1 MNIINLL
8 DKLNIKDY
16 DLYGKNFAKID
27 VDYNNKKLGKLIL
40 VTSINPTPYG
50 EGKTTTTIGLCD
62 SLNKLGVKT
71 IAALREPSMG
81 PVFGKKGGAIGGG
94 KAKIVPENK
103 INMNFTGDFH
113 AITYANNL
121 ISAVIDNH
129 IYQGNELKIKEV
141 TFNRCM
147 DVNDRSLRHV
157 IINGKE
163 TSFVITPASELMSIV
178 GLSETIEDLRTNLGN
193 IIIGY
198 NEDNN
203 EVYVKDLKLVDSL
216 LYVLEDAFKVNLVS
230 TLYNNPVIVHTGP
243 FANISYGCSSIKS
256 IKAAMSLADV
266 TITEAGFGSDTGAVK
281 YFDLLSRKGNLKTDA
296 VIINAT
302 IRALKYHGNGNLEE
316 GFNNLEY
323 HIENMKKFNDNI
335 IVSLNKFED
344 DNIDDINK
352 LRDYLNNKNIKLC
365 ISTMYTDGEDGCI
378 ELAKEIINLKDNN
391 KEYSIYNLDDSLF
404 DKIEKIKEI
413 YGCKDII
420 MSSEIKTKIEE
431 INKNHSN
438 LPICICKTP
447 YSISDNEKLINYPKD
462 FDMTITDVKVYNGAG
477 YIVLYMGNVLL
488 MPGLAKESNYLKDVY
503 YE

>member
-147 DVNDRSLRHV
+147 DINDRSLRHV
-157 IINGKE
+157 VINGVE

-203 EVYVKDLKLVDSL
+203 EIYVKDLKLVDSL

-256 IKAAMSLADV
+256 IKTAMALSDV
-266 TITEAGFGSDTGAVK
+266 TITEAGFGSDTGAIK
-281 YFDLLSRKGNLKTDA
+281 YFDLLSRKGNIKTDA
-296 VIINAT
+296 VVINVT
-302 IRALKYHGNGNLEE
+302 IRALKYHGDNDLNKGIS
-316 GFNNLEY
+316 NLEY
-323 HIENMKKFNDNI
+323 HIENMKKFNNNV
-335 IVSLNKFED
+335 IVSLNKFDD
-344 DNIDDINK
+344 DNEEDINI
-352 LRDYLNNKNIKLC
+352 LREYLNNKDIKLC
-365 ISTMYTDGEDGCI
+365 ISTMYSDGEDGCI
-378 ELAKEIINLKDNN
+378 ELANEIINLRDNN
-391 KEYSIYNLDDSLF
+391 NDYSVYNLDDSIE
-404 DKIEKIKEI
+404 DKINKMVSL
-413 YGCKDII
+413 YGCKNLVV
-420 MSSEIKTKIEE
+420 SNEIKNKIKLIES
-431 INKNHSN
+431 NHSN
-438 LPICICKTP
+438 LPICVCKTP
-447 YSISDNEKLINYPKD
+447 YSISDNEKLLGYPKD
-462 FDMTITDVKVYNGAG
+462 FDMTITDIKVFNGAG
-477 YIVLYMGNVLL
+477 YIVIYMGNVLL

-503 YE
+503 HE